1 MSRRPTAGP
10 LGRVVD
16 LRSDTLTAPTPAMR
30 EAMAGAVVGDD
41 VYREDPT
48 LQQLQERVAAMLGH
62 EAGLFFPSGSMANM
76 VGVRLVVEPGQE
88 LLADVTS
95 HVLRAELGGHGA
107 LGGITTRTWSDGL
120 VDGGNPGRVLDA
132 AVPLTLMAPD
142 AGEHLVSTAAV
153 AVENTHN
160 FGGGTVQPLEQ
171 LQALRA
177 GTAEAGVAVHLDGA
191 RLWNAHVATGV
202 PLPVYGGLADT
213 VSVCL
218 SKGLGAPVGS
228 VLVASAERIARAR
241 VLRKRYGGGM
251 RQAGVLA
258 AACLHA
264 LDHHV
269 ERLADDH
276 ARARRLAE
284 ACHAAAPGS
293 VDVAGVHSNIVVLR
307 TGARTGA
314 EVAAAA
320 AERGVRVSALGPR
333 MVRAVTH
340 LDLGDEDVDAAAE
353 VLASLLAAPGEPSE
367 G

>member
-1 MSRRPTAGP
+1 MSAPPRPGT
-10 LGRVVD
+10 VD

-30 EAMAGAVVGDD
+30 EAMASALVGDD
-41 VYREDPT
+41 VYAEDPT
-48 LQQLQERVAAMLGH
+48 LHELEERTAALLGH
-62 EAGLFFPSGSMANM
+62 EAGLFFPTGSMANM
-76 VGVRLVVEPGQE
+76 VGVRLLVEPGQE
-88 LLADVTS
+88 LLADVLS

-107 LGGITTRTWSDGL
+107 LGGITSRTWSDGL
-120 VDGGNPGRVLDA
+120 VDGTSPGRTLDA
-132 AVPLTLMAPD
+132 RVPLALMAPD
-142 AGEHLVSTAAV
+142 AGPHLVSTAAV

-202 PLPVYGGLADT
+202 PLAVYGGLSDT
-213 VSVCL
+213 VSVCF

-228 VLVASAERIARAR
+228 VLVTTADRIARAR

-269 ERLADDH
+269 DRLAEDH
-276 ARARRLAE
+276 VRARRLAE
-284 ACHAAAPGS
+284 ACAAAMPGS
-293 VDVAGVHSNIVVLR
+293 VVPAAVETNIVVLR
-307 TGARTGA
+307 THDVPAA
-314 EVAAAA
+314 AVAAAA
-320 AERGVRVSALGPR
+320 ARQGVLVSALGPR
-333 MVRAVTH
+333 VVRAVTH
-340 LDLGDEDVDAAAE
+340 LDVDDAAVDRACE
-353 VLASLLAAPGEPSE
+353 VLSGVLAGAVAA
-367 G
+367 